1 MFGKKK
7 IFASLAVGLVLSG
20 VALYFSFRNI
30 PLGELV
36 VYLRTVNYWWVIP
49 SVCATLIAFVV
60 RVIRWRLLLSPFKKT
75 GFWNAFHP
83 LMIGFS
89 LNCLLPARVG
99 ELARPAI
106 FFKKENVSFS
116 KVLATVGAER
126 VFDIVVLL
134 ISFVVVLVTVD
145 IAPDLDT
152 SFGAYH
158 LNKATLDTIAETTLK
173 LSLILVLGIVLIS
186 VEATRRG
193 IKQLILASP
202 RLLFFAG
209 HAIKERIKQGICV
222 RLTCFIDNLA
232 AGLDLLK
239 SPKKLSLCFFLSLL
253 VWAFSG
259 VAYYVLSF
267 GCPGFT
273 LSFLEIYAV
282 MVIIC
287 FFISLPSVPGF
298 WGLWEAGGVFG
309 LSIFGVAAK
318 EAAGFTL
325 ANHFFQLVPVIIVG
339 LASSV
344 ITGVSLV
351 QIAHEGNVGTICGEK
366 MRSEP

>member
-1 MFGKKK
+1 
-7 IFASLAVGLVLSG
+7 
-20 VALYFSFRNI
+20 
-30 PLGELV
+30 
-36 VYLRTVNYWWVIP
+36 
-49 SVCATLIAFVV
+49 
-60 RVIRWRLLLSPFKKT
+60 
-75 GFWNAFHP
+75 
-83 LMIGFS
+83 MIGFS

-145 IAPDLDT
+145 IAPDLDI

-202 RLLFFAG
+202 GLLFFAG
-209 HAIKERIKQGICV
+209 HAIKARIKEGICV
-222 RLTCFIDNLA
+222 GLACFIDNLA

-325 ANHFFQLVPVIIVG
+325 TNHFFQLVPVIIVG

-351 QIAHEGNVGTICGEK
+351 QIAHEGNVATLCGEE
-366 MRSEP
+366 MRGEP